1 MTSVNEAFE
10 KLDEGNQASMLATI
24 KVDVQRT
31 FQDLSRFSQQ
41 ILYVARDKISVI
53 IDKHLL
59 TLPQRQ
65 ILSEKYIDL
74 FQLSM
79 TMPQADDKAAGQL
92 WFRAVSITSPG
103 DAAAPDLKQ
112 NPATVEKDKLLRL
125 KTQMFTPIVQAIREY
140 QQQEDDD

>member
-1 MTSVNEAFE
+1 
-10 KLDEGNQASMLATI
+10 MLATI

-74 FQLSM
+74 FQL
-79 TMPQADDKAAGQL
+79 
-92 WFRAVSITSPG
+92 VSEFLLPTITNIF
-103 DAAAPDLKQ
+103 L
-112 NPATVEKDKLLRL
+112 
-125 KTQMFTPIVQAIREY
+125 
-140 QQQEDDD
+140 